1 MIDPV
6 LAARVRLALVS
17 GLGPRLTR
25 RLEEAFD
32 NPLEI
37 CSATTSQLQ
46 RVQGIS
52 HKKADLIRRGLDEA
66 DLDNEL
72 HLIQSQ
78 GVQLIAFDDDRYPAL
93 LRHIIDPPALLFV
106 RGELQRADGLA
117 LAIVGSRKC
126 TQYGREQAD
135 RMASLCAQAGL
146 TIISGGAIG
155 IDTAAHEAALR
166 VGGRT
171 IVVLGCGLGQC
182 YPPQN
187 KELFGRVARGGGAV
201 VSELPM
207 TAPPIA
213 ENFPARNRIISGL
226 SLGVLVVEAS
236 NRSGASITARL
247 AAEEH
252 HREVMAMPGRVDS
265 PASIGCHRMVREGW
279 ATLVTSPAEVLDCL
293 GEAGQTLKVALD
305 ESAAD
310 GAADVA
316 SPTPANLQG
325 DAARIFNAL
334 TQDAVGIDAL
344 CSATG
349 LAVASVQAH
358 LMQLQL
364 SGLVERVPG
373 NQVRRRR

>member
-6 LAARVRLALVS
+6 LEARVRLAMVS
-17 GLGPRLTR
+17 GLGPTLTR
-25 RLEEAFD
+25 RLEETIGS
-32 NPLEI
+32 PLEI
-37 CSATTSQLQ
+37 CDATTTQLQ
-46 RVQGIS
+46 RVKGIS
-52 HKKADLIRRGLDEA
+52 RKKADLIRRGLDEA
-66 DLDNEL
+66 DIEREL
-72 HLIQSQ
+72 HMIQSQ
-78 GVQLIAFDDDRYPAL
+78 GVQLISFDDDHYPAL
-93 LRHIIDPPALLFV
+93 LRHIVDPPSLLFV
-106 RGELQRADGLA
+106 RGQLQRADGLA
-117 LAIVGSRKC
+117 LAVVGSRKC

-146 TIISGGAIG
+146 TIVSGGAIG
-155 IDTAAHEAALR
+155 VDTAAHEATLR

-265 PASIGCHRMVREGW
+265 PASMGCHRMIREGW
-279 ATLVTSPAEVLDCL
+279 ATLVTSPADVLDCL
-293 GEAGQTLKVALD
+293 GDAGQTLKVALD
-305 ESAAD
+305 ESPAEGAEAD
-310 GAADVA
+310 A
-316 SPTPANLQG
+316 SSAPTNLQG
-325 DAARIFNAL
+325 DAARIFNAM
-334 TQDAVGIDAL
+334 TREAVGIDAL

-373 NQVRRRR
+373 NQVRRRQ